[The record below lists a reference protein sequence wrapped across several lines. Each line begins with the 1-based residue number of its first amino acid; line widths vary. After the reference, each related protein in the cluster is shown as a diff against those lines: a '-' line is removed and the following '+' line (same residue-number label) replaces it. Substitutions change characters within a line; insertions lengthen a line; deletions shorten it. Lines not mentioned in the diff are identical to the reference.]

1 MKEDSLVI
9 LIVALLLFALF
20 MFLVSF
26 TYFKK
31 YCNERRLNDDYK
43 KEINRE
49 FEEDFDEEELPKK
62 KK

>member
-1 MKEDSLVI
+1 MNEDSLVI